1 MQDDLQT
8 DLRVRV
14 SGLLAQQHDI
24 GGLVDD
30 SCNGDDD
37 EQVPVQ
43 VDGDQAE
50 SQGPPCGKKSVGR
63 PVQVDCVQAESQ
75 GPPGDK
81 KSVGRLRKVQKSSS
95 DHSAIRR
102 FFHFGAAKNHMLSR

>member
-14 SGLLAQQHDI
+14 AGLLAQQHDF

-30 SCNGDDD
+30 SCDGDDD

-43 VDGDQAE
+43 VDCGQAE
-50 SQGPPCGKKSVGR
+50 SQEPPGGKKSVGR
-63 PVQVDCVQAESQ
+63 PAQVDRVQAESQ

-81 KSVGRLRKVQKSSS
+81 KSVGRPRKVQKSSS

-102 FFHFGAAKNHMLSR
+102 FFHFGAAKNHMISR